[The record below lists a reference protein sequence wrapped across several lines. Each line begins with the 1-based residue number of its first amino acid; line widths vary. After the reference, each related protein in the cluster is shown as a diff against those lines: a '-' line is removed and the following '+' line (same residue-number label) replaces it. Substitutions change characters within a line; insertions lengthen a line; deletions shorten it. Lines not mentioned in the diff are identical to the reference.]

1 MKMKKAAELLRDRK
15 RVPEQVAEAV
25 GYATVNS
32 FYRSF
37 TDFYGLPPLEW
48 IAQEAKQGSV

>member
-1 MKMKKAAELLRDRK
+1 MKKAAELLRDRK
-15 RVPEQVAEAV
+15 LSPEQVAEQV

-37 TDFYGLPPLEW
+37 GDYYGMPPLEW
-48 IAQEAKQGSV
+48 MKTQKD